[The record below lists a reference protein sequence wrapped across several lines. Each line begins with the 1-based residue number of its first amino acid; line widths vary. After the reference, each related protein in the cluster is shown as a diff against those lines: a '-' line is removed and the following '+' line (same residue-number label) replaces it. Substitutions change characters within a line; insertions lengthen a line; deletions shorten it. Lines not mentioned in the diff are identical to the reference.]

1 MRIFGFGVFGMFS
14 LFSVKRWVRVE
25 REWPAVLNV
34 VQLRCLR
41 RWECSCWLTVVK
53 GGEREGGRARGC
65 QWLGKAPGSVKIGKC
80 YEGWWKDSLGSR
92 DDGCMRSCMYVCMYV
107 IQGGIPGFRY
117 GHQAVCSHGH
127 WQASPTRTTTDQ

>member
-41 RWECSCWLTVVK
+41 RWEGSCWLTVVK
-53 GGEREGGRARGC
+53 GGERDSRGEGTGMPVAWKG
-65 QWLGKAPGSVKIGKC
+65 PGVG
-80 YEGWWKDSLGSR
+80 EDR
-92 DDGCMRSCMYVCMYV
+92 
-107 IQGGIPGFRY
+107 
-117 GHQAVCSHGH
+117 
-127 WQASPTRTTTDQ
+127 